1 MLQEGKSLTLQV
13 FGEMQKFTVK
23 AVECEECQHNE
34 ADDEQAQ
41 MEDPTAESATSA
53 KREGIKVV
61 TESTEIIFAE
71 DESEQN
77 AKDGVINPP
86 ASLDSFMDVE
96 FAGFEEQL
104 NTLEEVIQ
112 IKLVE

>member
-23 AVECEECQHNE
+23 AVECEECEHNE
-34 ADDEQAQ
+34 ADNEQAQ
-41 MEDPTAESATSA
+41 MEDPTAESATGT

-77 AKDGVINPP
+77 AKDGVINPT
-86 ASLDSFMDVE
+86 SLDSFMDVE